1 MSTQSFHFPHRR
13 HRMVLRD
20 NIQGI
25 TKPAIRRLARRGGV
39 KRISG
44 LIYEET
50 RSLLRIFLES
60 LVHDAVVFASY
71 ARRKTVTPMDVVY
84 ACKSRACPLYG
95 VGFAWPVGPV
105 SKTTKAVARLHSP
118 LVSAVVHAPSS
129 SVTSYPTT
137 PGSIPGS
144 YSSEDKPIGP
154 PKPAYVSCPFDLNVD
169 DGDTT
174 EGWDEEEEEVKVELV
189 VDESPNHRI
198 TENNQVFASGSSISS
213 ISSEF

>member
-1 MSTQSFHFPHRR
+1 MSTQSFHFHRR

-20 NIQGI
+20 SIQGI
-25 TKPAIRRLARRGGV
+25 TKPAIRRLARRGSV
-39 KRISG
+39 QRISG

-84 ACKSRACPLYG
+84 ACKSCARPLYG

-137 PGSIPGS
+137 LGSIPSS
-144 YSSEDKPIGP
+144 YTSEDEPLRPLKPR
-154 PKPAYVSCPFDLNVD
+154 YVSCPFDLNY
-169 DGDTT
+169 DGSTT
-174 EGWDEEEEEVKVELV
+174 EEEDEEEEEVKVEVV
-189 VDESPNHRI
+189 VDESPMAKHNLK
-198 TENNQVFASGSSISS
+198 NNQVFASGSSISS